1 MYSKVLLIEDLILLK
16 MLRIGIE
23 HSVKALKI
31 HVVAAVPVCWLNND
45 VVHHEVTFDIRD
57 LIFFYF
63 WQWSLS
69 KSGVPAGQI
78 GTISRY
84 PATVLASSSCI
95 LEQNLNFA
103 HLEFCRG
110 DLDRAWSIFIIT
122 CCLVCNSIRGL
133 PRRLRSVAV
142 AQIGTIGN
150 NVATVS
156 LSIKLISKLRFS
168 LINLWTY

>member
-1 MYSKVLLIEDLILLK
+1 MLSKVLLIGDLILLK

-69 KSGVPAGQI
+69 KSGVPAGRT
-78 GTISRY
+78 G
-84 PATVLASSSCI
+84 LAPSSCI

-103 HLEFCRG
+103 HLEFCRV
-110 DLDRAWSIFIIT
+110 DLDRAWSIFIIA
-122 CCLVCNSIRGL
+122 CCLVYNSIRGL
-133 PRRLRSVAV
+133 PRRLL
-142 AQIGTIGN
+142 
-150 NVATVS
+150 
-156 LSIKLISKLRFS
+156 LSIKLISKFRFS

>member
-1 MYSKVLLIEDLILLK
+1 MLSKVLLIGDRILLK
-16 MLRIGIE
+16 RIGIE

-31 HVVAAVPVCWLNND
+31 HIVAAVSVCWLNND
-45 VVHHEVTFDIRD
+45 VVHHEVTFDIQN

-63 WQWSLS
+63 GKWSLS
-69 KSGVPAGQI
+69 ESGVPAGQI

-84 PATVLASSSCI
+84 PATGLASSGRI

-110 DLDRAWSIFIIT
+110 GLDRAWSIFIIT

-133 PRRLRSVAV
+133 PRRLL
-142 AQIGTIGN
+142 
-150 NVATVS
+150 
-156 LSIKLISKLRFS
+156 LSIKLISKFRFS
-168 LINLWTY
+168 LINLWTYYLFLLLIVRLVDKG